1 MLANKEDKNLP
12 KENTRLNFIS
22 SLQSPLLPALLLC
35 RVHSDPSGRQW
46 VDRQS
51 RSVYRA
57 FSFLFCAPHLC
68 SMLQRMQF
76 PSGMNLLWSGLIQS
90 PHSLFGAI
98 PAAGWAHPAPTAP
111 LGCACL
117 TIEQLLLSHC
127 LFPLF
132 FRPILDTFHR
142 GATNSSK
149 WLGFGH
155 WCVYCKVYLSQ
166 SRTWIP
172 VTEATPA
179 ATSATRTLSFTPNT
193 DVSNHWPAADWPVK
207 T

>member
-90 PHSLFGAI
+90 PHSLFGAV

-132 FRPILDTFHR
+132 FRPILDTFSQRCHKLLQMAWLWPLVCLLQGVSITEQDLNSCHR
-142 GATNSSK
+142 GHPCS
-149 WLGFGH
+149 H
-155 WCVYCKVYLSQ
+155 LSHQ
-166 SRTWIP
+166 NLVLYT
-172 VTEATPA
+172 
-179 ATSATRTLSFTPNT
+179 
-193 DVSNHWPAADWPVK
+193 
-207 T
+207 